1 MKVFFTDFFKKRLQK
16 LSQKVQRQFEKRFD
30 IFLRD
35 PSHPLLKV
43 HPLKGNL
50 AGLRAF
56 SVTGDYR
63 VTYRILDRDSV
74 KFIDIGTH
82 AQVYGS

>member
-1 MKVFFTDFFKKRLQK
+1 MKVFFTDSFRKRLQK
-16 LSQKVQRQFEKRFD
+16 LPPKAQRQFEKRLD
-30 IFLRD
+30 IFLKN
-35 PSHPLLKV
+35 PSHPLLRV

-50 AGLRAF
+50 TGLRAF

-63 VTYRILDRDSV
+63 VTYRILDQESV

-82 AQVYGS
+82 AQVYG